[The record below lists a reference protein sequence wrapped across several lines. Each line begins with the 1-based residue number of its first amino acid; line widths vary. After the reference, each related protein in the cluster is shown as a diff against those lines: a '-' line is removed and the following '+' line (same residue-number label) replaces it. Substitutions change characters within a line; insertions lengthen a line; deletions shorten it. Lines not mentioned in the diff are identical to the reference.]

1 MGCKYLEEIVIPDIQ
16 IAPDAFDNCSNL
28 SEIDA
33 SQSSTLPNFSKCPL
47 TQITI
52 SNKITQWTID
62 KNSTQTLNYINFLG
76 TQTEWKTLI
85 KGKATLNDVLV
96 HCSDGDI
103 SWKPL
108 SLKSLEGANEI
119 SERLFDNRL
128 DLHKILIPSS
138 IKEIKDFAFSGCS
151 NLTVVDLNKVE
162 IIGTSAFQLTAI
174 SEITIP
180 KTVTD
185 ISRYAF
191 DLQGISKISLESN
204 SALTELDLSEYRNLK
219 EIIVL
224 SPVQLKI
231 SKYFNGQLTIVPKT
245 ELLFKKS
252 DWQNVQSIIFKGL
265 LQEWKE
271 LEKDLDTYP
280 QQSIQVTCLD
290 GTATLNPAIN
300 KQIYTLSHN
309 SNGITARKKSPFW
322 GETAPMGDGTGRFY
336 WTSMDD
342 AKNFADKYNLA
353 GAVIGKSSKTKK
365 ELTPYVKLPED
376 NVYIM
381 TRFADKWNK

>member
-1 MGCKYLEEIVIPDIQ
+1 MGCKYLKKITIPDIQ
-16 IAPDAFDNCSNL
+16 IAPDAFDSCSNL

-33 SQSSTLPNFSKCPL
+33 SQSSTLPNFSNCPL

-62 KNSTQTLNYINFLG
+62 KNSTQTLDHINFLG
-76 TQTEWKTLI
+76 TQIEWKTLI
-85 KGKATLNDVLV
+85 EGKATLKDVLV

-119 SERLFDNRL
+119 SEKLFENRL

-138 IKEIKDFAFSGCS
+138 IKEIKNFAFQGCS
-151 NLTVVDLNKVE
+151 NLTVVDLNRVE
-162 IIGTSAFQLTAI
+162 IIGTGAFQRTAI

-185 ISRYAF
+185 ISGYAF
-191 DLQGISKISLESN
+191 DLWSVSKINLESN

-219 EIIVL
+219 EIILL
-224 SPVQLKI
+224 SPVQLRI

-265 LQEWKE
+265 LQEWRE
-271 LEKDLDTYP
+271 LERDLDIYP

-309 SNGITARKKSPFW
+309 SNAITARRKSPFW

-353 GAVIGKSSKTKK
+353 GAVIGKSPKPKK

-376 NVYIM
+376 NIYIM